1 MATQQSLSIDSQTDD
16 FPICVDLDR
25 TIVRVGTLAEGVLAL
40 MRSRP
45 LHSWKI
51 ILWSFGGRAS
61 LRQRLADHA
70 PLDVRWLPYDNS
82 LLETLRQER
91 AVGRRIVMATA
102 ANRSVAESVAQHL
115 GLFDEVLASNGT
127 TDLKREIKRDAILA
141 RFPVGG
147 FDYIGSDFADL
158 PSLKSS
164 RRRFVVNPS
173 AALRRAI
180 KHGQVEDVEVLERQG
195 SSLLGSITAALRVH
209 QWVKNLILLLPL
221 ALAHQIADPKRFF
234 AVILGMLAFS
244 LISSTSYIINDLLDV
259 EVDRRH
265 PAKRERPFACGAL
278 SLAHGLT
285 LASVCLVGA
294 VITASFLGSNF
305 LRLLII
311 YLAVAVGY
319 SISFKRVVLF
329 DVFILAS
336 MYTLRVLAGGA
347 AASVEVSQWMLA
359 FSMFFFLGLA
369 FVKRYSEL
377 RRLSS
382 SDEQETPGRGYK
394 PSDGE
399 QIRTLG
405 VSSGF
410 MAVLVLA
417 LYLNGPAVVKLYAQ
431 PNFLWLSC
439 VFLTYWTCRVWLLAY
454 RGQIHED
461 PLLFAMH
468 DRPTYLLTA
477 LTGLAVVLASL

>member
-1 MATQQSLSIDSQTDD
+1 
-16 FPICVDLDR
+16 
-25 TIVRVGTLAEGVLAL
+25 
-40 MRSRP
+40 
-45 LHSWKI
+45 
-51 ILWSFGGRAS
+51 
-61 LRQRLADHA
+61 
-70 PLDVRWLPYDNS
+70 
-82 LLETLRQER
+82 
-91 AVGRRIVMATA
+91 
-102 ANRSVAESVAQHL
+102 
-115 GLFDEVLASNGT
+115 
-127 TDLKREIKRDAILA
+127 
-141 RFPVGG
+141 
-147 FDYIGSDFADL
+147 
-158 PSLKSS
+158 
-164 RRRFVVNPS
+164 
-173 AALRRAI
+173 
-180 KHGQVEDVEVLERQG
+180 VEVLEPQG
-195 SSLLGSITAALRVH
+195 NRLGSITAALRIH

-221 ALAHQIADPKRFF
+221 ALAHQIADPKKLF
-234 AVILGMLAFS
+234 AVILGILAFG
-244 LISSTSYIINDLLDV
+244 LISSTSYIVNDLLDV

-265 PAKRERPFACGAL
+265 PAKRERPFASGTL
-278 SLAHGLT
+278 SLGQGLT

-294 VITASFLGSNF
+294 VITASLLGPSF

-329 DVFILAS
+329 DVFILAG

-369 FVKRYSEL
+369 FLKRYSEL

-382 SDEQETPGRGYK
+382 SNEQETPGRGYK

-417 LYLNGPAVVKLYAQ
+417 LYLNSPAVVKLYTQ

-439 VFLTYWTCRVWLLAY
+439 VFLTYWTSRVWLLAY
-454 RGQIHED
+454 RGQMHED

-468 DRPTYLLTA
+468 DRSTYLLTA
-477 LTGLAVVLASL
+477 ATGLAVVLASL